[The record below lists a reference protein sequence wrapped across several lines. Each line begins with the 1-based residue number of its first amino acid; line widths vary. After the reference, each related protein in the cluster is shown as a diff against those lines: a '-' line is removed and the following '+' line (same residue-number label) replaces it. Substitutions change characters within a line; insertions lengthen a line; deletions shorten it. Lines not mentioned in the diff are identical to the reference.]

1 MIRDIKNL
9 FGVLNKRQKNYFIKV
24 QLLSSLQAITEVVSV
39 LLLIPFMSVVGNISL
54 IKENLFFKNLFN
66 FFNFENE
73 FQFIVFFSIFIILFF
88 AFSSWISVF
97 SLKKITYLG
106 VSLGMDLSKNLY
118 EYYMRQDWLFHTR
131 NNTSSILNKISI
143 ESNRITSSIILP
155 LILTISKVF
164 LIVFMYI
171 TLVILNP
178 KFTIFG
184 TIIFF
189 ICYYIVFKYA
199 EKKLEK
205 HGKNLSLQQENR
217 FKSINEGLGGIKHI
231 LLSNSQVKYLNLFN
245 NASDNYSK
253 SYTNIQVLTSS
264 PRYLLEL
271 VAIVAIMLIIIFTIV
286 IDKKNSL
293 ELLPILSVFGLAG
306 YKMLPAFQN
315 VYFLLASVKGNFAAF
330 NNIEEDL
337 LNSLLMNSRS
347 KVQNDNKIEF
357 KKEIV
362 FDDIHFDYNNE
373 RNTTISGISL
383 KILKNKKIGIVGPSG
398 AGKSTLV
405 DIFLGL
411 LSPTSGD
418 LFIDSNK
425 LNKKNLKSWQ
435 ANVSYVPQDIF
446 LINNSIKNNIV
457 FGNSDENIDEEK
469 LNLSILQAE
478 LNLFIKDLPNGI
490 ETIVGERGVQ
500 LSGGQKQRIA
510 IARALYQDRPV
521 LVLDE
526 ATSSLDTVT
535 EKEIMKN
542 VNKSF
547 REKTILIIAHR
558 LSTIRDCD
566 YIYFI
571 EKGKLVDTG
580 TYEQLL
586 ERNIEFKKMAS
597 EKQQI

>member
-1 MIRDIKNL
+1 M
-9 FGVLNKRQKNYFIKV
+9 
-24 QLLSSLQAITEVVSV
+24 
-39 LLLIPFMSVVGNISL
+39 
-54 IKENLFFKNLFN
+54 
-66 FFNFENE
+66 
-73 FQFIVFFSIFIILFF
+73 
-88 AFSSWISVF
+88 
-97 SLKKITYLG
+97 
-106 VSLGMDLSKNLY
+106 
-118 EYYMRQDWLFHTR
+118 
-131 NNTSSILNKISI
+131 
-143 ESNRITSSIILP
+143 
-155 LILTISKVF
+155 
-164 LIVFMYI
+164 
-171 TLVILNP
+171 
-178 KFTIFG
+178 
-184 TIIFF
+184 
-189 ICYYIVFKYA
+189 
-199 EKKLEK
+199 
-205 HGKNLSLQQENR
+205 
-217 FKSINEGLGGIKHI
+217 
-231 LLSNSQVKYLNLFN
+231 
-245 NASDNYSK
+245 
-253 SYTNIQVLTSS
+253 
-264 PRYLLEL
+264 
-271 VAIVAIMLIIIFTIV
+271 
-286 IDKKNSL
+286 
-293 ELLPILSVFGLAG
+293 
-306 YKMLPAFQN
+306 
-315 VYFLLASVKGNFAAF
+315 
-330 NNIEEDL
+330 
-337 LNSLLMNSRS
+337 
-347 KVQNDNKIEF
+347 
-357 KKEIV
+357 
-362 FDDIHFDYNNE
+362 
-373 RNTTISGISL
+373 
-383 KILKNKKIGIVGPSG
+383 
-398 AGKSTLV
+398 
-405 DIFLGL
+405 GL

-597 EKQQI
+597 EKTTDMKNIIQKFMNLLDLK